1 MRHLNGSLRMKEKLW
16 TKDFWAITIV
26 SFIIFFVFYVLLTL
40 LPIYI
45 ADRLHA
51 SADKAGLLVTC
62 FLAAAIVIRPFAGQ
76 WVGRKYSN
84 KKILVLSSL
93 AFLVITALYPV
104 CHSIE
109 SLLFIRVLHG
119 ITFGVIT
126 TVKGTISARL
136 IPASRRGEGISF
148 FSLAMGLAMVVGPW
162 IGLNMARWDAF
173 TAAFWLC
180 SAVAALGIVLSLIVT
195 VPPVIRHADGS
206 KPNLGFAAMFDRA
219 ALPFALVTFFMTFS
233 YAGVSAFLALYAR
246 ELDLMAAASNFLL
259 CYAIFLMICR
269 TFTGN
274 ICDKKGPKYVVFPCL
289 LAFTIGLVALGYT
302 NGSIM
307 MIISGGLI
315 GIGYGS
321 VTPVFQTQII
331 SSVEPHKIGVAN
343 SLFFNAMDAGMA
355 IGAFIMGMMVESV
368 GYRMIY
374 VAGAVLV
381 VLAGALYAVQMKKRG
396 VMPLVST
403 SELH

>member
-1 MRHLNGSLRMKEKLW
+1 MKEKLW
-16 TKDFWAITIV
+16 TKDFWAITII
-26 SFIIFFVFYVLLTL
+26 SFIIFFVFYVQLTL

-45 ADRLHA
+45 ADNLHA
-51 SADKAGLLVTC
+51 TADKAGLLVTC
-62 FLAAAIVIRPFAGQ
+62 FLIAAIIIRPFAGQ
-76 WVGRKYSN
+76 WVGKYSN
-84 KKILVLSSL
+84 KTVLMLSSL
-93 AFLVITALYPV
+93 AFLVVTALYPL

-109 SLLFIRVLHG
+109 ALLFIRVLHG

-162 IGLNMARWDAF
+162 IGLNMARHSVYIE
-173 TAAFWLC
+173 AFWLC
-180 SAVAALGIVLSLIVT
+180 TGVSIVSIVLALIVA

-206 KPNLGFAAMFDRA
+206 KPKLGFAAMFDRA
-219 ALPFALVTFFMTFS
+219 AMPFALVTFFMTFA

-269 TFTGN
+269 AFTGN
-274 ICDKKGPKYVVFPCL
+274 VCDKKGPKYVVYPCL
-289 LAFTIGLVALGYT
+289 LAFTVGLVVLGYT
-302 NGSIM
+302 HGSITM
-307 MIISGGLI
+307 VLSGALI

-321 VTPVFQTQII
+321 VTPIFQTQII

-343 SLFFNAMDAGMA
+343 SLFFNAMDAGLA
-355 IGAFIMGMMVESV
+355 LGAFVMGLMVDGV
-368 GYRMIY
+368 GYRSIY
-374 VAGAVLV
+374 LMGAVLV
-381 VLAGALYAVQMKKRG
+381 VLAGALYILQMKKRG
-396 VMPLVST
+396 DVKLVSAH
-403 SELH
+403 EVH

>member
-1 MRHLNGSLRMKEKLW
+1 M
-16 TKDFWAITIV
+16 
-26 SFIIFFVFYVLLTL
+26 
-40 LPIYI
+40 YI

-76 WVGRKYSN
+76 WVGKYSN

-162 IGLNMARWDAF
+162 IGLNMARWNAF

-206 KPNLGFAAMFDRA
+206 KPNLGFSAMFDRA

>member
-1 MRHLNGSLRMKEKLW
+1 MKEKLW
-16 TKDFWAITIV
+16 TKDFWAITII

-45 ADRLHA
+45 ADNLHA
-51 SADKAGLLVTC
+51 TADKAGLLVTF
-62 FLAAAIVIRPFAGQ
+62 FLAAAIVVRPFAGQ
-76 WVGRKYSN
+76 WVGKYSN
-84 KKILVLSSL
+84 KTILVLSSL
-93 AFLVITALYPV
+93 AFLVVTALYPF

-109 SLLFIRVLHG
+109 ALLFIRVLHG

-162 IGLNMARWDAF
+162 IGLNMARHSAYIG
-173 TAAFWLC
+173 AFWLC
-180 SAVAALGIVLSLIVT
+180 TGVSLVSIVLALIVA

-206 KPNLGFAAMFDRA
+206 KPKLGFAAMFDRA
-219 ALPFALVTFFMTFS
+219 AMPFALVTFFMTFA

-259 CYAIFLMICR
+259 CYAVFLMICR
-269 TFTGN
+269 AFTGN
-274 ICDKKGPKYVVFPCL
+274 VCDSKGPKYVVYPCL
-289 LAFTIGLVALGYT
+289 FAFTVGLVVLGYT
-302 NGSIM
+302 HGSVM
-307 MIISGGLI
+307 MVLSGALI

-321 VTPVFQTQII
+321 VTPIFQTQII

-343 SLFFNAMDAGMA
+343 SLFFNAMDAGLA
-355 IGAFIMGMMVESV
+355 LGAFVMGLMVEGV
-368 GYRMIY
+368 GYRSIY
-374 VAGAVLV
+374 LMGAVLV
-381 VLAGALYAVQMKKRG
+381 VLAGALYILQMKKCG
-396 VMPLVST
+396 DVKLVSAH
-403 SELH
+403 EVH

>member
-76 WVGRKYSN
+76 WVGKYSN

-162 IGLNMARWDAF
+162 IGLNMARWNAF

-195 VPPVIRHADGS
+195 APPVIRHADGS

-274 ICDKKGPKYVVFPCL
+274 ICDKKGPKYVVYPCL

>member
-1 MRHLNGSLRMKEKLW
+1 MKEKLW
-16 TKDFWAITIV
+16 TKDFWAITTI

-40 LPIYI
+40 LPLYI
-45 ADRLHA
+45 SDRLHA
-51 SADKAGLLVTC
+51 SPDKAGLLVTC

-76 WVGRKYSN
+76 WVGKYSN
-84 KKILVLSSL
+84 KTILVLSSL
-93 AFLVITALYPV
+93 AFLVVTALYPV

-126 TVKGTISARL
+126 TVKGTISARM

-162 IGLNMARWDAF
+162 VGLNMARWSAY
-173 TAAFWLC
+173 TPAFWLC
-180 SAVAALGIVLSLIVT
+180 TGVSLVCIVLALIIT
-195 VPPVIRHADGS
+195 VPPVLRHADGS
-206 KPNLGFAAMFDRA
+206 TPSLGLAAMFDRA
-219 ALPFALVTFFMTFS
+219 ALPFAGITFLMTFA

-246 ELDLMAAASNFLL
+246 ELNLMAAASHFLL
-259 CYAIFLMICR
+259 CYALFLMICR
-269 TFTGN
+269 SFTGN
-274 ICDKKGPKYVVFPCL
+274 VCDRKGPKYVVYPCL
-289 LAFTIGLVALGYT
+289 LAFTLGLVALGYT
-302 NGSIM
+302 QGSMM
-307 MIISGGLI
+307 MIFAGALI

-331 SSVEPHKIGVAN
+331 SSVAPHNIGTAN

-355 IGAFIMGMMVESV
+355 LGALIMGLMVEHA

-374 VAGAVLV
+374 LVGAVLV
-381 VLAGALYAVQMKKRG
+381 IVAGVFYAWYMKGKAG
-396 VMPLVST
+396 ITLVSAK
-403 SELH
+403 EIH

>member
-1 MRHLNGSLRMKEKLW
+1 MKEKLW
-16 TKDFWAITIV
+16 TKDFWAITII
-26 SFIIFFVFYVLLTL
+26 SFIIFFVFYVQLTL

-45 ADRLHA
+45 ADNLHA
-51 SADKAGLLVTC
+51 TADKAGLLVTC
-62 FLAAAIVIRPFAGQ
+62 FLIAAIIIRPFAGQ
-76 WVGRKYSN
+76 WVGKYSN
-84 KKILVLSSL
+84 KTVLMLSSL
-93 AFLVITALYPV
+93 AFLVVTALYPL

-109 SLLFIRVLHG
+109 ALLFIRVLHG

-162 IGLNMARWDAF
+162 IGLNMARHSAYIE
-173 TAAFWLC
+173 AFWLC
-180 SAVAALGIVLSLIVT
+180 TGVSIVSIVLALIVA

-206 KPNLGFAAMFDRA
+206 KPKLVFAAMFDRA
-219 ALPFALVTFFMTFS
+219 AMPFALVTFFMTFA

-269 TFTGN
+269 AFTGN
-274 ICDKKGPKYVVFPCL
+274 VCDKKGPKYVVYPCL
-289 LAFTIGLVALGYT
+289 LAFTVGLVVLGYT
-302 NGSIM
+302 HGSITM
-307 MIISGGLI
+307 VLSGALI

-321 VTPVFQTQII
+321 VTPIFQTQII

-343 SLFFNAMDAGMA
+343 SLFFNAMDAGLA
-355 IGAFIMGMMVESV
+355 LGAFVMGLMVDGV
-368 GYRMIY
+368 GYRSIY
-374 VAGAVLV
+374 LMGAVLV
-381 VLAGALYAVQMKKRG
+381 VLAGALYILQMKKRG
-396 VMPLVST
+396 DVKLVSAH
-403 SELH
+403 EVH

>member
-16 TKDFWAITIV
+16 TKDFWAITLV
-26 SFIIFFVFYVLLTL
+26 SFIVFFVFYVLLTL

-45 ADRLHA
+45 SDRLHA

-76 WVGRKYSN
+76 WVGKYSN
-84 KKILVLSSL
+84 KKILMLSSL

-162 IGLNMARWDAF
+162 IGLNMARWNAF

-180 SAVAALGIVLSLIVT
+180 TAVAVLGIVLSLIVT
-195 VPPVIRHADGS
+195 VPPVIHHADGS
-206 KPNLGFAAMFDRA
+206 RPNLGFTAMFDRA

-233 YAGVSAFLALYAR
+233 
-246 ELDLMAAASNFLL
+246 LL
-259 CYAIFLMICR
+259 CGR
-269 TFTGN
+269 VG
-274 ICDKKGPKYVVFPCL
+274 FP
-289 LAFTIGLVALGYT
+289 
-302 NGSIM
+302 
-307 MIISGGLI
+307 
-315 GIGYGS
+315 
-321 VTPVFQTQII
+321 
-331 SSVEPHKIGVAN
+331 
-343 SLFFNAMDAGMA
+343 
-355 IGAFIMGMMVESV
+355 
-368 GYRMIY
+368 
-374 VAGAVLV
+374 GAV
-381 VLAGALYAVQMKKRG
+381 R
-396 VMPLVST
+396 S
-403 SELH
+403 

>member
-1 MRHLNGSLRMKEKLW
+1 MKEKLW
-16 TKDFWAITIV
+16 TKDFWAITII
-26 SFIIFFVFYVLLTL
+26 SFIIFFVFYVQLTL

-45 ADRLHA
+45 ADNLHA
-51 SADKAGLLVTC
+51 TADKAGLLVTC
-62 FLAAAIVIRPFAGQ
+62 FLIAAIIIRPFAGQ
-76 WVGRKYSN
+76 WVGKYSN
-84 KKILVLSSL
+84 KTVLMLSSL
-93 AFLVITALYPV
+93 AFLVVTALYPL

-109 SLLFIRVLHG
+109 ALLFIRVLHG

-162 IGLNMARWDAF
+162 IGLNMARHSAYIE
-173 TAAFWLC
+173 AFWLC
-180 SAVAALGIVLSLIVT
+180 TGVSIVSIVLALIVA

-206 KPNLGFAAMFDRA
+206 KPKLGFAAMFDRA
-219 ALPFALVTFFMTFS
+219 AMPFALVTFFMTFA

-269 TFTGN
+269 AFTGN
-274 ICDKKGPKYVVFPCL
+274 VCDKKGPKYVVYPCL
-289 LAFTIGLVALGYT
+289 LAFTVGLVVLGYT
-302 NGSIM
+302 HGSITM
-307 MIISGGLI
+307 VLSGALI

-321 VTPVFQTQII
+321 VTPIFQTQII

-343 SLFFNAMDAGMA
+343 SLFFNAMDAGLA
-355 IGAFIMGMMVESV
+355 LGAFVMGLMVDGV
-368 GYRMIY
+368 GYRSIY
-374 VAGAVLV
+374 LMGAVLV
-381 VLAGALYAVQMKKRG
+381 VLAGALYILQMKKRG
-396 VMPLVST
+396 DVKLVSAH
-403 SELH
+403 EVHR

>member
-1 MRHLNGSLRMKEKLW
+1 MKEKLW

-76 WVGRKYSN
+76 WVGKYSN

-162 IGLNMARWDAF
+162 IGLNMARWNAF

-219 ALPFALVTFFMTFS
+219 ALPFALVTFFFMTFS

-274 ICDKKGPKYVVFPCL
+274 ICDKKGPKYVVYPCL

>member
-1 MRHLNGSLRMKEKLW
+1 MKEKLW
-16 TKDFWAITIV
+16 TKDFWAITII
-26 SFIIFFVFYVLLTL
+26 SFIIFFVFYVQLTL

-45 ADRLHA
+45 ADNLHA
-51 SADKAGLLVTC
+51 TADKAGLLVTC
-62 FLAAAIVIRPFAGQ
+62 FLIAAIIIRPFAGQ
-76 WVGRKYSN
+76 WVGKYSN
-84 KKILVLSSL
+84 KTILMLSSL
-93 AFLVITALYPV
+93 AFLVVTALYPL

-109 SLLFIRVLHG
+109 ALLFIRVLHG

-162 IGLNMARWDAF
+162 IGLNMARHSAYIE
-173 TAAFWLC
+173 AFWLC
-180 SAVAALGIVLSLIVT
+180 TGVSIVSIVLALIVA

-206 KPNLGFAAMFDRA
+206 KPKLGFAAMFDRA
-219 ALPFALVTFFMTFS
+219 AMPFALVTFFMTFA

-269 TFTGN
+269 AFTGN
-274 ICDKKGPKYVVFPCL
+274 VCDKKGPKYVVYPCL
-289 LAFTIGLVALGYT
+289 LAFTVGLVVLGYT
-302 NGSIM
+302 HGSITM
-307 MIISGGLI
+307 VLSGALI

-321 VTPVFQTQII
+321 VTPIFQTQII

-343 SLFFNAMDAGMA
+343 SLFFNAMDAGLA
-355 IGAFIMGMMVESV
+355 LGAFVMGLMVDGV
-368 GYRMIY
+368 GYRSIY
-374 VAGAVLV
+374 LMGAVLV
-381 VLAGALYAVQMKKRG
+381 VLAGALYILQMKKRG
-396 VMPLVST
+396 DVKLVSAH
-403 SELH
+403 EVH

>member
-1 MRHLNGSLRMKEKLW
+1 MKEKLW

-76 WVGRKYSN
+76 WVGKYSN

-148 FSLAMGLAMVVGPW
+148 FSLAMGLAMGLAMVVGPW
-162 IGLNMARWDAF
+162 IGLNMARWNAF

-206 KPNLGFAAMFDRA
+206 KPNLGFSAMFDRA

>member
-1 MRHLNGSLRMKEKLW
+1 MKEKLW
-16 TKDFWAITIV
+16 TKDFWAITII
-26 SFIIFFVFYVLLTL
+26 SFIIFFVFYVQLTL

-45 ADRLHA
+45 ADNLHA
-51 SADKAGLLVTC
+51 TADKAGLLVTC
-62 FLAAAIVIRPFAGQ
+62 FLIAAIVIRPFAGQ
-76 WVGRKYSN
+76 WVGKYSN
-84 KKILVLSSL
+84 KTVLMLSSL
-93 AFLVITALYPV
+93 AFLVVTALYPL

-109 SLLFIRVLHG
+109 TLLFIRVLHG

-162 IGLNMARWDAF
+162 IGLNMARHSAYIE
-173 TAAFWLC
+173 AFWLC
-180 SAVAALGIVLSLIVT
+180 TGVSIVSIVLALIVA

-206 KPNLGFAAMFDRA
+206 KPKLGFAAMFDRA
-219 ALPFALVTFFMTFS
+219 AMPFALVTFFMTFA

-269 TFTGN
+269 AFTGN
-274 ICDKKGPKYVVFPCL
+274 VCDKKGPKYVVYPCL
-289 LAFTIGLVALGYT
+289 FAFTVGLVVLGYT
-302 NGSIM
+302 HGSITM
-307 MIISGGLI
+307 VLSGALI

-321 VTPVFQTQII
+321 VTPIFQTQII

-343 SLFFNAMDAGMA
+343 SLFFNAMDAGLA
-355 IGAFIMGMMVESV
+355 LGAFVMGLMVEGE
-368 GYRMIY
+368 GYRSIY
-374 VAGAVLV
+374 LMGAVLV
-381 VLAGALYAVQMKKRG
+381 VLAGALYILQMKKRG
-396 VMPLVST
+396 DVKLVSAH
-403 SELH
+403 EVH

>member
-76 WVGRKYSN
+76 WVGKYSN

-136 IPASRRGEGISF
+136 IPASRRGEGIS
-148 FSLAMGLAMVVGPW
+148 LMGLAMVVGPW
-162 IGLNMARWDAF
+162 IGLNMARWNAF